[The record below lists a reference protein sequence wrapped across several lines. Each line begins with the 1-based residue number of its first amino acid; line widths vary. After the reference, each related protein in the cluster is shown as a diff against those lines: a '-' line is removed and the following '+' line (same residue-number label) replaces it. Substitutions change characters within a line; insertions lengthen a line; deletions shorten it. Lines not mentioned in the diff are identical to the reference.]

1 MFFSNRSLLAPLAF
15 FFSLIFMG
23 CSEENALSVNQ
34 AELAYVDFRQGYQ
47 KLEVNFSDGKTM
59 PYMLHSPFVTS
70 ISKLP
75 LVIVLHGTEP
85 QGMYKG
91 ETILKFLAVPGLQNL
106 NAVFIAPTLMAPH
119 WTYPDAL
126 EMIETFVKGALEADW
141 PIDPNK
147 IVVIGY
153 SSGGMGVWAMTG
165 INPDLFAAGI
175 PVAAEPVIGSLKG
188 TLVVPKYVIHS
199 KADEVFPFDE
209 VERDVLAEIEKGA
222 PITFA
227 SAENFSHSGISNY
240 VPMLRE
246 SIPWLKAII
255 ESR

>member
-1 MFFSNRSLLAPLAF
+1 MRLSKHPVFLPLALCFGLAF
-15 FFSLIFMG
+15 FG
-23 CSEENALSVNQ
+23 CSEENALSVSQ
-34 AELAYVDFRQGYQ
+34 ADLAYVDFRPGYQ
-47 KLEVNFSDGKTM
+47 KLEARYSDGKTM
-59 PYMLHSPFVTS
+59 PYVLHSPVVTS
-70 ISKLP
+70 LSKLP

-85 QGMYKG
+85 QGTYKG
-91 ETILKFLAVPGLQNL
+91 ETILKFLAVPALQNL

-126 EMIETFVKGALEADW
+126 EMIETFVQGALEADW

-153 SSGGMGVWAMTG
+153 SNGGMGVWTMTG

-175 PVAAEPVIGSLKG
+175 AMAAEPVIGSLKG
-188 TLVVPKYVIHS
+188 TSLVPKYVIHS

-227 SAENFSHSGISNY
+227 SAEYFSHSGISNY

-246 SIPWLKAII
+246 SIPWLQAIFK
-255 ESR
+255 